1 VDGLEISQLCKDFD
15 DLKVVDRIDLS
26 VRSGEFVSLLG
37 PSGCGKTTTLR
48 MIAGLLNP
56 SGGTVELDGRLLSR
70 DGTLLVPPERRNM
83 SMIFQSYAVWPH
95 KKVFDNVAFGVRL
108 RKLPA
113 AETKRRVLAAL
124 EVVKMAHLA
133 DRYPGQLSGGQQQR
147 VGLAR
152 ALAVEPRVLLM
163 DEPLS
168 NLDATLREE
177 MRFEIRRIH
186 DEFKITTVYVTHD
199 ISEAIVASDRIALM
213 NGGRIEQIGSPEVL
227 YDNPRTA
234 FAAGFIG
241 PVNLLPATA
250 SGPDVADLTE
260 YPGSLRLPPDSPVP
274 IGTKV
279 TIAFRPHDAT
289 LAAADAPVPGDHN
302 VLHGTVARQAYV
314 GHARDYVLQLA
325 TSDRT
330 IRVITP
336 PTTAFTPGDAVAA
349 HIPVPRCRP
358 VSDDPAPSESP

>member
-1 VDGLEISQLCKDFD
+1 MDGLEISRLRKDFD
-15 DLKVVDRIDLS
+15 DILVVDGIDLS
-26 VRSGEFVSLLG
+26 VRAGEFVSLLG

-56 SGGTVELDGRLLSR
+56 SSGTVELDGRTLSR
-70 DGTLLVPPERRNM
+70 DSTLLVPPERRNM

-95 KKVFDNVAFGVRL
+95 KKVFDNVAYGVRL

-168 NLDATLREE
+168 NLDASLREE

-213 NGGRIEQIGSPEVL
+213 NGGRIEQIGSPEEL
-227 YDNPRTA
+227 YENPRTA

-250 SGPDVADLTE
+250 AGPDAVELSECPET
-260 YPGSLRLPPDSPVP
+260 LRLPADST
-274 IGTKV
+274 ISAGAKV

-289 LAAADAPVPGDHN
+289 LTATGTAVRGDHN
-302 VLHGTVARQAYV
+302 MLHGTVARQAYI
-314 GHARDYVLQLA
+314 GHARDYVLRLA

-336 PTTAFTPGDAVAA
+336 PSTNFAPGEAVSVT
-349 HIPVPRCRP
+349 IPIPRCRL
-358 VSDDPAPSESP
+358 VSDDGRP

>member
-1 VDGLEISQLCKDFD
+1 VDGLEISQLRKDFGAIR
-15 DLKVVDRIDLS
+15 VVDGIDLS

-56 SGGTVELDGRLLSR
+56 SGGTVELDGRTLSR
-70 DGTLLVPPERRNM
+70 DSTLLVPPERRNM

-95 KKVFDNVAFGVRL
+95 KKVFDNVAYGVRL

-168 NLDATLREE
+168 NLDASLREE

-213 NGGRIEQIGSPEVL
+213 NGGRIEQIGSPEEL
-227 YDNPRTA
+227 YEKPTTA

-250 SGPDVADLTE
+250 AGPDAVELSDCQET
-260 YPGSLRLPPDSPVP
+260 LRLPADSTISP
-274 IGTKV
+274 GAKV

-289 LAAADAPVPGDHN
+289 LTATGVAGAAVRGDHN
-302 VLHGTVARQAYV
+302 LLHGTVTRQAYI
-314 GHARDYVLQLA
+314 GHARDYVLRLA

-336 PTTAFTPGDAVAA
+336 PTTDFAPGEAVSVT
-349 HIPVPRCRP
+349 IPIRRCRL
-358 VSDDPAPSESP
+358 VSDDGRP

>member
-1 VDGLEISQLCKDFD
+1 VDGLEISQLCKNFD
-15 DLKVVDRIDLS
+15 ETPVVDRIDLS

-48 MIAGLLNP
+48 MIAGLLGP
-56 SGGTVELDGRLLSR
+56 SAGTVELDGRMLSR

-113 AETKRRVLAAL
+113 AETRRRVLSAL

-168 NLDATLREE
+168 NLDASLREE

-213 NGGRIEQIGSPEVL
+213 NGGRIEQVGSPVEL
-227 YDNPRTA
+227 YENPRTS

-250 SGPDVADLTE
+250 AGPDVVELSE
-260 YPGSLRLPPDSPVP
+260 YPGSLRLPADAKVP
-274 IGTKV
+274 AGSKV
-279 TIAFRPHDAT
+279 TVAFRPHDAT
-289 LAAADAPVPGDHN
+289 LAAAGSPVPGDHN
-302 VLHGTVARQAYV
+302 VLDGTVARQAYV
-314 GHARDYVLQLA
+314 GHARDYVLRLA
-325 TSDRT
+325 ASERT

-336 PTTAFTPGDAVAA
+336 PSVDFAPGEAVSAL
-349 HIPVPRCRP
+349 IPVPRCRP
-358 VSDDPAPSESP
+358 VSDDTRP

>member
-1 VDGLEISQLCKDFD
+1 MDGLEISQLCKNFADTP
-15 DLKVVDRIDLS
+15 VVDRIDLS

-48 MIAGLLNP
+48 MIAGLLSP
-56 SGGTVELDGRLLSR
+56 SAGTVVLDGRTLSR

-95 KKVFDNVAFGVRL
+95 KKVFDNVAYGVRL

-113 AETKRRVLAAL
+113 EETKRRALSAL
-124 EVVKMAHLA
+124 EVVKMTHLA
-133 DRYPGQLSGGQQQR
+133 DRYPGELSGGQQQR

-152 ALAVEPRVLLM
+152 ALAVEPRVMLM

-168 NLDATLREE
+168 NLDASLREE

-213 NGGRIEQIGSPEVL
+213 NGGRIEQVGTPEEL
-227 YDNPRTA
+227 YEHPRTA

-241 PVNLLPATA
+241 PVNVLAATAAGPDAVELTECPGTMRLPADATVSA
-250 SGPDVADLTE
+250 
-260 YPGSLRLPPDSPVP
+260 GSR
-274 IGTKV
+274 V

-289 LAAADAPVPGDHN
+289 LTAVGAQVHGDHN
-302 VLHGTVARQAYV
+302 VLHATVARQAYV
-314 GHARDYVLQLA
+314 GHARDYVLRLA

-336 PTTAFTPGDAVAA
+336 PSVNFVLGETVSVT
-349 HIPVPRCRP
+349 IPTRRCRLLT
-358 VSDDPAPSESP
+358 